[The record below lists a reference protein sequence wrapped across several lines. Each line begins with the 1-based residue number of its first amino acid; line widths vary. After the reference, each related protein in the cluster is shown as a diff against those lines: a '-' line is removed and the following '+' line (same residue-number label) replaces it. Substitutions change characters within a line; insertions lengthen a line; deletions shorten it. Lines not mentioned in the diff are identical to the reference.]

1 MNAKKIIGIGIGI
14 AATCYG
20 AYKLLSG
27 KDPQK
32 YSSKWFDTVS
42 DEVLNAEREVMRKQ
56 YCSAG
61 DDFSLAGSLQNL
73 LNRFDSVLRKRACGG
88 ETPNGPRYYRERN
101 KSLIGGVHIGIPRI
115 VQAS

>member
-14 AATCYG
+14 VVTGFG

-27 KDPQK
+27 KEPQK

-42 DEVLNAEREVMRKQ
+42 DEVLNAEREIVRKQ

-61 DDFSLAGSLQNL
+61 DDFSLAVRLQNL
-73 LNRFDSVLRKRACGG
+73 LNLFDKVLSKRAWGDEIPHGPGYHREHGYNLFKNDSV
-88 ETPNGPRYYRERN
+88 
-101 KSLIGGVHIGIPRI
+101 
-115 VQAS
+115 

>member
-1 MNAKKIIGIGIGI
+1 MHLIRCIFVYITTFEIHRYFQVKRSQTVLFVLGQKFHLNIHFERNQKYIVTILPIYYNFEWRQFYECKKKIIGIGIGI

-42 DEVLNAEREVMRKQ
+42 DEVLNA
-56 YCSAG
+56 
-61 DDFSLAGSLQNL
+61 
-73 LNRFDSVLRKRACGG
+73 
-88 ETPNGPRYYRERN
+88 
-101 KSLIGGVHIGIPRI
+101 
-115 VQAS
+115 

>member
-1 MNAKKIIGIGIGI
+1 MQKKIIGNGIGI

-42 DEVLNAEREVMRKQ
+42 DEVLNAEREVMRK
-56 YCSAG
+56 
-61 DDFSLAGSLQNL
+61 
-73 LNRFDSVLRKRACGG
+73 
-88 ETPNGPRYYRERN
+88 
-101 KSLIGGVHIGIPRI
+101 
-115 VQAS
+115 